1 MWLILLWC
9 ALLAWYGWVTV
20 TLLVPIRSA
29 GGFYGVWFVL
39 SLVLWVV
46 SGIWLVGTSSGRF
59 LDLAF
64 AGSLAALVALVAMTQ
79 NHGIHWS
86 AGHLGGD
93 ESTAMLVVFLV
104 TPWVA
109 TGRVMYLLQATKGSV

>member
-1 MWLILLWC
+1 ML
-9 ALLAWYGWVTV
+9 
-20 TLLVPIRSA
+20 PIGSA

-46 SGIWLVGTSSGRF
+46 SGIWLVGTSSGRV

-64 AGSLAALVALVAMTQ
+64 AASLAALVALVAMTQ
-79 NHGIHWS
+79 NHVIHWS
-86 AGHLGGD
+86 AGHLGGN

-104 TPWVA
+104 TPWLA
-109 TGRVMYLLQATKGSV
+109 TGRVLYLLTITKRSE

>member
-1 MWLILLWC
+1 
-9 ALLAWYGWVTV
+9 VTV
-20 TLLVPIRSA
+20 TLLVPVGSA

-46 SGIWLVGTSSGRF
+46 SGIWLVGTSSGRV
-59 LDLAF
+59 LDLAV
-64 AGSLAALVALVAMTQ
+64 AGSLAALVALVAMSQ

-86 AGHLGGD
+86 AGRLGGD

-104 TPWVA
+104 TPWLA
-109 TGRVMYLLQATKGSV
+109 TGRVMYLLQITKGSA